1 MESMGTMRVALLSLA
16 VLSMA
21 ALTGPA
27 EATTAPRKSLVEL
40 REQGGFAG
48 LDDRVRVYTDGCAL
62 LSRRTGPA
70 VRRCLTASEWR
81 GLRGALKNLRLG
93 RSEAPPQGADLLAYG
108 LAYQGRRV
116 TRYTVPPSWRPVVD
130 RLEKI
135 LVKYR
140 PR

>member
-1 MESMGTMRVALLSLA
+1 MRTSRVTLLSLA
-16 VLSMA
+16 VLCAA

-62 LSRRTGPA
+62 LSRRTGPV

-81 GLRGALKNLRLG
+81 GLRGALRNLRLG
-93 RSEAPPQGADLLAYG
+93 RSEAPPQGADFLAYG
-108 LAYQGRRV
+108 LTYQGRRV
-116 TRYTVPPSWRPVVD
+116 TRYTLPPSWRPVVD
-130 RLEKI
+130 RLQRV
-135 LVKYR
+135 LAKYQA

>member
-1 MESMGTMRVALLSLA
+1 MRTSRAALLSLV

-27 EATTAPRKSLVEL
+27 EATTAPKRPLVEL

-48 LDDRVRVYTDGCAL
+48 LDNRVRVYADGCAL
-62 LSRRTGPA
+62 LSRRTGP
-70 VRRCLTASEWR
+70 VTRRCLTASEWR

-93 RSEAPPQGADLLAYG
+93 RSEAPPQGADFLAYG
-108 LAYQGRRV
+108 LTYQGRRV
-116 TRYTVPPSWRPVVD
+116 TRYTVPSSWRPVVE